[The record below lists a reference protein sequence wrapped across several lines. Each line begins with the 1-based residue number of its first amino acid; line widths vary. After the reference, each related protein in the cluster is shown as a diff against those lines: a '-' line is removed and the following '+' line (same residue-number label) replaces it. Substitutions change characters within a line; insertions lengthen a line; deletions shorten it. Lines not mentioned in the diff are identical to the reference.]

1 MQWSSLGTAS
11 PFTAGVGMAP
21 GVTPAT
27 VPGVGGVTTACS
39 PIYGQVAKACAGT
52 VPTTAVI
59 PTQTIIP
66 TPTMAPTVQYGKP
79 IVAGLP
85 APTTAAPAAGAFG
98 KAPVAGTF
106 QQAPVAGAFGKA
118 SPFCVSPT
126 GKIAPTAGWG
136 AGSSLTAEEIAR
148 W

>member
-1 MQWSSLGTAS
+1 
-11 PFTAGVGMAP
+11 MAP

-98 KAPVAGTF
+98 KA
-106 QQAPVAGAFGKA
+106 